1 MKEND
6 LNNKTLG
13 GSKYTEFRK
22 LFTSKKR
29 IYSNLDLN
37 KILMADIE
45 PYLFQ
50 KTNSLKFLL
59 DRIYS
64 ILISLTKLI
73 VNVYLFEYI
82 LFEKSKGSSTW
93 FIISPNI
100 RNSYLREANMLSAK
114 SNPAI
119 ISWKKIKNNKN
130 VIDRLSRII
139 ILFKLFKISYFNK
152 ISLLENINLAKT
164 SFITVDLFSTS
175 SIDSSIHLN

>member
-64 ILISLTKLI
+64 ILISTIKLI

-82 LFEKSKGSSTW
+82 LFKKSQGSSTW

-100 RNSYLREANMLSAK
+100 RDSYL
-114 SNPAI
+114 
-119 ISWKKIKNNKN
+119 
-130 VIDRLSRII
+130 
-139 ILFKLFKISYFNK
+139 
-152 ISLLENINLAKT
+152 
-164 SFITVDLFSTS
+164 
-175 SIDSSIHLN
+175 